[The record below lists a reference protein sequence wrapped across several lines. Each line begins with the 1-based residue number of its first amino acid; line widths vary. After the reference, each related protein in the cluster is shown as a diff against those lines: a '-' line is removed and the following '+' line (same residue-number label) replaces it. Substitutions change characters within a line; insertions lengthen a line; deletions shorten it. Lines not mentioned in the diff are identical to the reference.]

1 MRQLTALDAQFL
13 SAESATT
20 AAHVAGVA
28 ILDPSSAP
36 SGTVTLEVLT
46 NLLRERL
53 HLAPPLRM
61 RLTDVPLGL
70 DRPYW
75 TEDPD
80 FDLSNH
86 VHECTLPAPGDDRQ
100 LAEQVARI
108 HERRLDRRH
117 PLWEMHLVHGL
128 SGGRIATYTKV
139 HHAAIDGV
147 SAAEILGSLLDLSAE
162 PRLVEA
168 PPERKPQSAPGIVG
182 MLAGALTRSVIQPME
197 TVLSLTRAAA
207 DLDAIP
213 LASTIPGARLVARA
227 TRMIVGNSSPLPE
240 LPSLSAPQTPFN
252 GPISGNREF
261 AYGSIPLGDVRRVA
275 RTFGMSVNDVVM
287 TLCSSALRTW
297 LQARDALP
305 GRPLVAAIPVAVRTA
320 RGGETIGNQLSA
332 MITPMATDVACP
344 KERLAVTRAT
354 MATAKRR
361 FAVCPTSWLN
371 DLCSL
376 FPAAFTAMATPAIFR
391 LAALTSSGI
400 NLIVSN
406 VPGPQFPLFMCGA
419 RVQAYYPMSVL
430 TDLSGGVNITCI
442 SYNGRLD
449 FGVVACPNRV
459 SDVWSLID
467 YLREAMAELVALADA
482 EAPPV
487 REAASEIPGETPRE
501 TTRET
506 TRDTVRKPVREKI
519 PA

>member
-28 ILDPSSAP
+28 ILDPASAP
-36 SGTVTLEVLT
+36 SGTVTRDGLI

-61 RLTDVPLGL
+61 RLADVPLGL

-80 FDLSNH
+80 FDLRNH
-86 VHECTLPAPGDDRQ
+86 VHECTLPTPGDDQR
-100 LAEQVARI
+100 LADQVARI

-128 SGGRIATYTKV
+128 SGGRVAVYTKV
-139 HHAAIDGV
+139 HHSAIDGV
-147 SAAEILGSLLDLSAE
+147 SAAEILGSLLDLSPE
-162 PRLVEA
+162 PRLLET
-168 PPERKPQSAPGIVG
+168 PPEQEPETAPGLVG
-182 MLAGALTRSVIQPME
+182 MLAGALTRSVTQPIE

-213 LASTIPGARLVARA
+213 LAATIPGARLVAKA
-227 TRMIVGNSSPLPE
+227 TRMVVGNSKPLPE
-240 LPSLSAPQTPFN
+240 LPSLSAPRTPLN
-252 GPISGNREF
+252 GRISGERLF
-261 AYGSIPLGDVRRVA
+261 AYGSIPLADVRRVA

-297 LQARDALP
+297 LRSQDALP
-305 GRPLVAAIPVAVRTA
+305 GQPLVAAIPVAVRTA
-320 RGGETIGNQLSA
+320 NGSETIGNQISA
-332 MITPMATDVACP
+332 MITPLATDVACP
-344 KERLAVTRAT
+344 KERLAATRAT

-361 FAVCPTSWLN
+361 FAVSPTSWLS
-371 DLCSL
+371 DICSL
-376 FPAAFTAMATPAIFR
+376 VPAAFAAITTPALFR
-391 LAALTSSGI
+391 LAALATPGV

-430 TDLSGGVNITCI
+430 TDLTGALNITCI
-442 SYNGRLD
+442 SYDGRLD

-459 SDVWSLID
+459 PDVWSLID
-467 YLREAMAELVALADA
+467 HLRDAMTELNALADA
-482 EAPPV
+482 EHPPV
-487 REAASEIPGETPRE
+487 AETATKIPGKTAKKA
-501 TTRET
+501 TRET
-506 TRDTVRKPVREKI
+506 ARKPVREKV